1 LEKAWRRV
9 KYLVA
14 LLLALLVPT
23 AAIAKGEC
31 KEDKQK
37 FCKDIVEAKG
47 DIGACLNQHM
57 ADLSEACKT
66 QLEAKAKAKN
76 AEESAKMGKEE
87 GTHTEPGHSAQPESD
102 TSKIDQPERR
112 NPTTGNETPKQ

>member
-1 LEKAWRRV
+1 M

-76 AEESAKMGKEE
+76 AEGSAKMGKEE
-87 GTHTEPGHSAQPESD
+87 GTHAEPGHGVMQEDD
-102 TSKIDQPERR
+102 TSKIDQPARR
-112 NPTTGNETPKQ
+112 NPTTDNEPPKQ

>member
-1 LEKAWRRV
+1 M

-31 KEDKQK
+31 KQDRQK
-37 FCKDIVEAKG
+37 FCKDVVEAKG
-47 DIGACLNQHM
+47 DTGACLNQHM

-66 QLEAKAKAKN
+66 MLEAKPKKKN
-76 AEESAKMGKEE
+76 AEGSDAHQNP
-87 GTHTEPGHSAQPESD
+87 TNSNEPPPLAHAQPQPVCFDESC
-102 TSKIDQPERR
+102 KE
-112 NPTTGNETPKQ
+112 K

>member
-1 LEKAWRRV
+1 M

-14 LLLALLVPT
+14 LLLALSVPT
-23 AAIAKGEC
+23 AAIAKEC

-37 FCKDIVEAKG
+37 FCKDVEKG
-47 DIGACLNQHM
+47 DIAACLNQHM

-66 QLEAKAKAKN
+66 TLEAKAKKKN
-76 AEESAKMGKEE
+76 AEGSAKMGKEE
-87 GTHTEPGHSAQPESD
+87 GTQTEPGHGAPPESD
-102 TSKIDQPERR
+102 TSKVDQPERR

>member
-1 LEKAWRRV
+1 M

-31 KEDKQK
+31 KQDRQK
-37 FCKDIVEAKG
+37 FCKDVVEAKG

-57 ADLSEACKT
+57 ADLSESCKT
-66 QLEAKAKAKN
+66 MLEAKAKKKN

-87 GTHTEPGHSAQPESD
+87 GTHTEPGHGILPESD

>member
-1 LEKAWRRV
+1 M
-9 KYLVA
+9 KYRVA

-47 DIGACLNQHM
+47 DIGACLNQHV

-66 QLEAKAKAKN
+66 MLESQGK
-76 AEESAKMGKEE
+76 KEE
-87 GTHTEPGHSAQPESD
+87 
-102 TSKIDQPERR
+102 RR
-112 NPTTGNETPKQ
+112 GVSQNG